1 MARSSAELKIITY
14 PDPRLRKTCKRVEE
28 FGPKLAELAE
38 DMLGLMRAAQ
48 GVGLAAP
55 QVGMQ
60 VRVFVCN
67 VTGESKDDM
76 VLVNPELFD
85 LEGDI
90 EGEEGCLSI
99 PDVTVTMHRANSCQL
114 RGQNLKGKSIELNA
128 EGLLARCFQHE
139 CDHLDGRLIIDGMS
153 EADRIAN
160 RKVLRE
166 LERKHSRGAKAS

>member
-1 MARSSAELKIITY
+1 MARSAAELKIINY

-38 DMLGLMRAAQ
+38 HMLGLMREAQ

-55 QVGMQ
+55 QVGML

-99 PDVTVTMHRANSCQL
+99 PDVTVTMHRADSCVL
-114 RGQNLKGKSIELNA
+114 RGQNLKGKSVELRA
-128 EGLLARCFQHE
+128 EGLLSRCFQHE

>member
-1 MARSSAELKIITY
+1 MARSAADLKIINY
-14 PDPRLRKTCKRVEE
+14 PDPRLRKASKRVEE

-38 DMLGLMRAAQ
+38 NMLGLMREAQ

-55 QVGMQ
+55 QVGMLQ
-60 VRVFVCN
+60 RLFVCN
-67 VTGESKDDM
+67 VTGEAKDDM
-76 VLVNPELFD
+76 VLVNPELFE

-99 PDVTVTMHRANSCQL
+99 PDVTVTVHRADSCVL
-114 RGQNLKGKSIELNA
+114 RGQSLKGKPVELRA

-139 CDHLDGRLIIDGMS
+139 CDHLDGRLIIDAMS